1 MANVS
6 LMAAAMLFEVGS
18 PVAGPFASSW
28 RVLGRRAQG
37 RWLRRQT
44 TGPHKQSLK
53 NALGQSTHA
62 LFPTIMM
69 ITMKMM
75 VVVMVLMRMVIEMKC

>member
-1 MANVS
+1 M
-6 LMAAAMLFEVGS
+6 
-18 PVAGPFASSW
+18 
-28 RVLGRRAQG
+28 
-37 RWLRRQT
+37 RRQT